1 MEDVQSHLD
10 VQVKGAFTLSKKV
23 MPHFLEQNGGTIIN
37 IGSIYADGSPPV
49 KLIPYVTAKSALIS
63 FSKSLAV
70 EYGPKN
76 IRINCVSP
84 GMTQTDFIADVPEKT
99 KMVTKMQTPLRQLA
113 QTEDIGV
120 VVAFLM
126 SDKARHI
133 TGQNIRVCGGQTM
146 E

>member
-1 MEDVQSHLD
+1 M
-10 VQVKGAFTLSKKV
+10 
-23 MPHFLEQNGGTIIN
+23 
-37 IGSIYADGSPPV
+37 
-49 KLIPYVTAKSALIS
+49 
-63 FSKSLAV
+63 AV